1 VKEVSLRKRVQE
13 IRESD
18 PAFFEE
24 MAFWKEEF
32 KERRKSFWDK
42 RIVVKKRDVLTQ
54 KISNYTF
61 TVDDAVELIKDK
73 HFGDEDLVPA

>member
-1 VKEVSLRKRVQE
+1 VKELSLRERVKE

-24 MAFWKEEF
+24 MAFWKEDF

-42 RIVVKKRDVLTQ
+42 RIVVKKRDVLT
-54 KISNYTF
+54 KKVSNYTF
-61 TVDDAVELIKDK
+61 TVDDAVEMIKDRY
-73 HFGDEDLVPA
+73 FGDEDLVLA